1 MVMIVQCINNSAR
14 RSLSRKNFFPVLLDM
29 SSSSLNYEEK
39 VDFDTYIINSNYEK
53 INPSGTN
60 EEILF
65 INERSK
71 SLLSPITS
79 SIAIAD
85 QGEFSFLLAIFKTS
99 HCSSNSKVKREKDVQ
114 RTHFL
119 FHRSLFFSSS
129 SAKEVTIFRASKS
142 KKKKKNIR
150 LFSMKNSTLNC
161 LKKTHTH
168 TEPNVDV
175 RYRILRHKSRLKADD
190 SSVCEEYLKMRTSKL
205 SEHHCTYSS
214 SYAFCRNDE

>member
-1 MVMIVQCINNSAR
+1 MQGD
-14 RSLSRKNFFPVLLDM
+14 LFFPLLLLDM

-99 HCSSNSKVKREKDVQ
+99 HCSSNSKVNAREKEKDVH

-119 FHRSLFFSSS
+119 LYRFFFSSP
-129 SAKEVTIFRASKS
+129 SAKEVTIFR
-142 KKKKKNIR
+142 R
-150 LFSMKNSTLNC
+150 
-161 LKKTHTH
+161 
-168 TEPNVDV
+168 
-175 RYRILRHKSRLKADD
+175 
-190 SSVCEEYLKMRTSKL
+190 SKL
-205 SEHHCTYSS
+205 EEKNPIVVVVFNEKSDT
-214 SYAFCRNDE
+214 

>member
-1 MVMIVQCINNSAR
+1 
-14 RSLSRKNFFPVLLDM
+14 M

-85 QGEFSFLLAIFKTS
+85 QGKFSFLLAIFKTS
-99 HCSSNSKVKREKDVQ
+99 HCYSNSKVREREKERRKNE
-114 RTHFL
+114 RTTFIEHAHVYFP
-119 FHRSLFFSSS
+119 LFFFFSCENCSIM
-129 SAKEVTIFRASKS
+129 KEVTY
-142 KKKKKNIR
+142 
-150 LFSMKNSTLNC
+150 L
-161 LKKTHTH
+161 
-168 TEPNVDV
+168 
-175 RYRILRHKSRLKADD
+175 
-190 SSVCEEYLKMRTSKL
+190 SSE
-205 SEHHCTYSS
+205 
-214 SYAFCRNDE
+214 